1 MGLRAFH
8 PALARE
14 AARAD
19 DDEGLQNVEALA
31 ERVRGRIEK
40 RQHALT
46 LVVVHQAPDDG
57 HRQDKDAREG
67 NKDALAQACEEDDG
81 CARDEHEDRGAE
93 VGLLHDEADG
103 DGHDD
108 EGRQMVPVADVL
120 PSDVVV
126 PGEHHGDRKLHEL
139 RGLDAHAD
147 VEPAGGALDG
157 HAEEMRQKQQHT
169 ADDEDRNGRLL
180 EGLHGNAGHDEHDDA
195 CDGDVANLSLDAPR
209 EAVAGG
215 EERDEADRRQRDD
228 EGEQH
233 QVDAQQ
239 TRCKVPQERVAGSGN
254 GFNHFKIAP
263 QRLRRW
269 VMRGTPFGGGSSSE
283 FAPVSQ

>member
-1 MGLRAFH
+1 MEEEHRCHTVAVYAPKGEGLSLGKRKQSEYKDEEQQQYACRTDE
-8 PALARE
+8 ALLLAYGAEDEVGVFFGHEVVFDLRSLQEPLAEE

-19 DDEGLQNVEALA
+19 GDEGLQNVEALA

-147 VEPAGGALDG
+147 VCLLYTSDA
-157 HAEEMRQKQQHT
+157 
-169 ADDEDRNGRLL
+169 ADE
-180 EGLHGNAGHDEHDDA
+180 
-195 CDGDVANLSLDAPR
+195 
-209 EAVAGG
+209 
-215 EERDEADRRQRDD
+215 
-228 EGEQH
+228 
-233 QVDAQQ
+233 
-239 TRCKVPQERVAGSGN
+239 
-254 GFNHFKIAP
+254 
-263 QRLRRW
+263 
-269 VMRGTPFGGGSSSE
+269 
-283 FAPVSQ
+283 

>member
-1 MGLRAFH
+1 MGVEKRED
-8 PALARE
+8 ALA
-14 AARAD
+14 
-19 DDEGLQNVEALA
+19 
-31 ERVRGRIEK
+31 
-40 RQHALT
+40 
-46 LVVVHQAPDDG
+46 LVVVHHRPDDG
-57 HRQDKDAREG
+57 EHAQPTDDQHRDRLPVKSR
-67 NKDALAQACEEDDG
+67 EEDHREAGGGDQN
-81 CARDEHEDRGAE
+81 RGPE
-93 VGLLHDEADG
+93 VGLLQ
-103 DGHDD
+103 D
-108 EGRQMVPVADVL
+108 EGDRHREHREGGEVVPPRRRFAPL
-120 PSDVVV
+120 VVV
-126 PGEHHGDRKLHEL
+126 PGEHHGDRKLLSSE
-139 RGLDAHAD
+139 GLDAHAD

-269 VMRGTPFGGGSSSE
+269 VMRGTPLRRRKLE
-283 FAPVSQ
+283 RIAPVSQ

>member
-1 MGLRAFH
+1 MRT
-8 PALARE
+8 P
-14 AARAD
+14 
-19 DDEGLQNVEALA
+19 
-31 ERVRGRIEK
+31 
-40 RQHALT
+40 
-46 LVVVHQAPDDG
+46 
-57 HRQDKDAREG
+57 
-67 NKDALAQACEEDDG
+67 
-81 CARDEHEDRGAE
+81 
-93 VGLLHDEADG
+93 
-103 DGHDD
+103 
-108 EGRQMVPVADVL
+108 
-120 PSDVVV
+120 
-126 PGEHHGDRKLHEL
+126 
-139 RGLDAHAD
+139 D

-215 EERDEADRRQRDD
+215 EERDEAGSVVSVTTRASSIRSML
-228 EGEQH
+228 
-233 QVDAQQ
+233 QQ